1 MSAVMRDML
10 NDVCDVGWI
19 TQDQAVAFLVLA
31 TVELMPPYSSVLFD
45 NVCHEV
51 FETIDVEG
59 SDSWFQLIP
68 QTLAD
73 LKAVMIANA
82 TYEK

>member
-1 MSAVMRDML
+1 MSAMMQEMVS
-10 NDVCDVGWI
+10 DVCEVGWL
-19 TQDQAVAFLVLA
+19 TEAQATAFLVLA
-31 TVELMPPYSSVLFD
+31 AAELIPPYASVLFK
-45 NVCHEV
+45 NVCREV

-59 SDSWFQLIP
+59 SESWFQLIP